1 MSTMASGIAG
11 MERCVQIFC
20 STLAKNQLQQDIQ
33 QNVFSGW
40 DINMV
45 ESLSN
50 YFKIETRCQKQVD
63 QGKLA

>member
-11 MERCVQIFC
+11 MERCVQILC
-20 STLAKNQLQQDIQ
+20 STLAQNQLQQDIQ

-50 YFKIETRCQKQVD
+50 YFKIETRC
-63 QGKLA
+63 